1 VAADFNPYS
10 PEFHADPFPEYHRL
24 RAEDPVHRSP
34 LGAWF
39 VSRYGD
45 AHALLRDRRLGRDF
59 SVFLDAQMGDS
70 PLRRMLG
77 STMLYN
83 DPPHHTRLRTLVSTA
98 FTPRVVD
105 AMAPRIQALVDAL
118 LDRVAAAGALDV
130 IADLAY
136 PLPVQV
142 ICDMVGIP
150 RQDHALLRTWSR
162 DFAATLEFVLPPDV
176 LERGNA
182 AAVGATD
189 YLRAL
194 IRERRKRPADDVLT
208 RLIAAEEQ
216 GQRLSEEEI
225 ISTCMLLFS
234 AGHETTTGLIGNA
247 ILTLLR
253 HPAQMQQLA
262 GDPAHVRHA
271 VLEFL
276 RYEPSI
282 HMTSRMAVADIE
294 TGGKTI
300 AAGDVVVVLLAAANR
315 DPARFADPDRF
326 DVGRL
331 DNEPLTFG
339 GGLHHCLGNALAR
352 IETEIAIATLLRRL
366 PALRFANA
374 DPPTW
379 LDTVTVRGLQ
389 KLDVAFDRQARRR
402 TAAAEPPQGEASA

>member
-1 VAADFNPYS
+1 MADFNPYS
-10 PEFHADPFPEYHRL
+10 PEFHADPFSEYRRL

-39 VSRYGD
+39 ISRYAD
-45 AHALLRDRRLGRDF
+45 AHVLLRDRRLGRDF
-59 SVFLDAQMGDS
+59 SMFLDAQMGDS

-83 DPPHHTRLRTLVSTA
+83 DPPHHTRLRTLVSKA

-105 AMAPRIQALVDAL
+105 AMAPRIQTLVDVL
-118 LDRVAAAGALDV
+118 LDAVTPEGAMDV

-150 RQDHALLRTWSR
+150 RADHALLRTWSR

-176 LERGNA
+176 LARGNA

-194 IRERRKRPADDVLT
+194 IRERRTRPADDVLT
-208 RLIAAEEQ
+208 RLIAAEEA
-216 GQRLSEEEI
+216 GQKLSEDEI

-234 AGHETTTGLIGNA
+234 AGHETTTSLVGNA
-247 ILTLLR
+247 VLTLLR
-253 HPAQMQQLA
+253 HPDQMHRLA
-262 GDPAHVRHA
+262 IDPPRVRAA

-282 HMTSRMAVADIE
+282 HMTSRVAIADVAVGE
-294 TGGKTI
+294 TMI
-300 AAGDVVVVLLAAANR
+300 VAGDVVVVLLAAANR
-315 DPARFADPDRF
+315 DPARFAEPDRF
-326 DVGRL
+326 DAARI

-339 GGLHHCLGNALAR
+339 GGIHHCLGNALAR
-352 IETEIAIATLLRRL
+352 IETEITIATLLRRC
-366 PALRFANA
+366 PALRFAGSET
-374 DPPTW
+374 PMW
-379 LDTVTVRGLQ
+379 LDTVTIRGLKQ
-389 KLDVAFDRQARRR
+389 LQVAFEPQVRRR
-402 TAAAEPPQGEASA
+402 TTVATPPQGEASA

>member
-1 VAADFNPYS
+1 MVAEFNPYS
-10 PEFHADPFPEYHRL
+10 PEFAGDPFAQYRRL

-39 VSRYGD
+39 ISRYAD

-59 SVFLDAQMGDS
+59 SVFLNAQMGDT

-83 DPPHHTRLRTLVSTA
+83 DPPHHTRLRTLVSKA
-98 FTPRVVD
+98 FTPRAVE
-105 AMAPRIQALVDAL
+105 AMAPRISTMVDDL
-118 LDRVAAAGALDV
+118 LDAVAAAGRMDV
-130 IADLAY
+130 VADLAY

-150 RQDHALLRTWSR
+150 RADHAILRTWSR

-176 LERGNA
+176 LARGNA
-182 AAVGATD
+182 AAVGSTD

-194 IRERRKRPADDVLT
+194 IRERRQRPADDVLT
-208 RLIAAEEQ
+208 RLIAAEEE
-216 GQRLSEEEI
+216 GQTLSEEEI

-247 ILTLLR
+247 VLTLLR
-253 HPAQMQQLA
+253 HPEQMQRLA
-262 GDPAHVRHA
+262 TEPGRIRDA

-282 HMTSRMAVADIE
+282 HMTSRMAVADVE
-294 TGGKTI
+294 AGGTTI

-315 DPARFADPDRF
+315 DPDRFADPDTF
-326 DVGRL
+326 DVGRV

-352 IETEIAIATLLRRL
+352 LETEIAIATLLRRC
-366 PALRFANA
+366 PALRRADT

-379 LDTVTVRGLQ
+379 LDTVTIRGLK
-389 KLDVAFDRQARRR
+389 KLDVAFEPQASRRR
-402 TAAAEPPQGEASA
+402 SAEPPQGEASA